1 MTLGTSTVK
10 VSVIL
15 GKLIRAAPAVPL
27 SNSIFVIVLTGK
39 KFIQK
44 TSFKQRIK
52 I

>member
-27 SNSIFVIVLTGK
+27 SIFVIVLTGK